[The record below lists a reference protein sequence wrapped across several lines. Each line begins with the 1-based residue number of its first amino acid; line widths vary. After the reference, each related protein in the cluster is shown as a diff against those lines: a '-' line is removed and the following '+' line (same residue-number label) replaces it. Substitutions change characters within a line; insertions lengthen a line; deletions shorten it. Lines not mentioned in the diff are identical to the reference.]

1 MVKCEAL
8 RRLRDERAD
17 VLFVTTFNAEQNTA
31 MRAVNAKLGFVP
43 VTIFTS
49 AVLEL

>member
-1 MVKCEAL
+1 MKREAL
-8 RRLRDERAD
+8 RRLRDERPD
-17 VLFVTTFNAEQNTA
+17 VMFVTTFNAEDNVA
-31 MRAVNAKLGFVP
+31 MRAVNAKLGFAP